1 MPSDK
6 NNLAGANRTTW
17 DRVVPYCIFTDPQL
31 ARVGLSE
38 REVLQQGIAVR
49 VAKLPISAVLRTRTT
64 GEKEDL
70 MKAHWS
76 RMTIASCPD
85 YRSRTG

>member
-6 NNLAGANRTTW
+6 NTLAGANRPTW
-17 DRVVPYCIFTDPQL
+17 DRVVLYCIFTDPQL
-31 ARVGLSE
+31 ARVGLSA
-38 REVLQQGIAVR
+38 REALRQGIAVR
-49 VAKLPISAVLRTRTT
+49 VAKLPIGAVLRTRTT
-64 GEKEDL
+64 GVKEDL